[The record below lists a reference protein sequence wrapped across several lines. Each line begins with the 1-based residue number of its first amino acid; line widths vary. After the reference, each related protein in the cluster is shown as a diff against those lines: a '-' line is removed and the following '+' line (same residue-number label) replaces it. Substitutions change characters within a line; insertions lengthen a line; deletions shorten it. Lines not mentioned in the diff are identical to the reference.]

1 VLRVIARLNLGGP
14 AYHVSVLSSRL
25 DPERYETVLVAGRVG
40 RDEESLT
47 DLAERSGVH
56 LTQLEALAPEIHPR
70 ADARA
75 FVQLRRIMTSF
86 RPDIVH
92 THTAK
97 AGMLG
102 RSAAA
107 ISRPRPVIVHTFHG
121 HVLEGYFGPAQNAFY
136 RGLERGLAR
145 VSDCL
150 IGVSNQTVD
159 DLVRLRIAPR
169 HRFRVIPLGL
179 NLAPFLG
186 IEEGTRGDEFRQEI
200 GVDADEVLVGY
211 VGRLEPIKRLD
222 VALRAVAH
230 GIELGAPL
238 VLAVVG
244 GGSRLEQLRRLA
256 GDLGIADRVRFV
268 GFRRDLERILSGIDI
283 ALLTSDNEGTPVFLI
298 EAAAAGRPAVAT
310 SVGGV
315 PEIVVPETGELA
327 SPGDH
332 RRLGELLAHLSAD
345 SELRRQMGAAAR
357 MRVRERFASDRLVGD
372 IDALYA
378 ELLARRGHG

>member
-1 VLRVIARLNLGGP
+1 MAPGAAASRRKVRVLRVIARLNLGGP

-40 RDEESLT
+40 RDEESLA
-47 DLAERSGVH
+47 DLAERVGRPPDSARGSRARDPSSCGRTGVR
-56 LTQLEALAPEIHPR
+56 E
-70 ADARA
+70 
-75 FVQLRRIMTSF
+75 LRRIVSSF

-107 ISRPRPVIVHTFHG
+107 MSRPRPLIVHTFHG

-169 HRFRVIPLGL
+169 QRFRVIPLGL

-186 IEEGTRGDEFRQEI
+186 IEEGTRADEFRQEI
-200 GVDADEVLVGY
+200 GVEPDEVLVGY

-230 GIELGAPL
+230 GIERGAPL

-244 GGSRLEQLRRLA
+244 GGSRLRTGRIA
-256 GDLGIADRVRFV
+256 GELGIGDRVRFV
-268 GFRRDLERILSGIDI
+268 GFRRDLERILGGIDI

-310 SVGGV
+310 RSAGSRRSSCQRRANSPRPVIMAVLGRRWRISART
-315 PEIVVPETGELA
+315 PSCAGEWARPRGCA
-327 SPGDH
+327 SESGSQ
-332 RRLGELLAHLSAD
+332 AT
-345 SELRRQMGAAAR
+345 
-357 MRVRERFASDRLVGD
+357 AS
-372 IDALYA
+372 
-378 ELLARRGHG
+378 